1 MDDKRIIELFFAREE
16 RAIAETEKKYGAL
29 CRYIAGNVLASSE
42 DVEECVSD
50 VLLAL
55 WNAIPP
61 DKPED
66 LCAYVGKSVRN
77 RAYMISRDANAW
89 KRGGRVTVVGEEFL
103 STLDDGTDL
112 AAGFEAKRMGR
123 VISDLLRR
131 VGETNKDIFIM
142 RYWLGMSHAQIM
154 KQTGFSEG
162 KIKMSLKRTKEKL
175 AEALRKEGFTV

>member
-66 LCAYVGKSVRN
+66 LCAYVGN
-77 RAYMISRDANAW
+77 RC
-89 KRGGRVTVVGEEFL
+89 
-103 STLDDGTDL
+103 
-112 AAGFEAKRMGR
+112 
-123 VISDLLRR
+123 
-131 VGETNKDIFIM
+131 ETARI
-142 RYWLGMSHAQIM
+142 
-154 KQTGFSEG
+154 
-162 KIKMSLKRTKEKL
+162 
-175 AEALRKEGFTV
+175 